1 MSITVRLI
9 SLSVQKY
16 KTGFKDEFRKTN
28 TPAMFQMIALQ
39 FDIPSINAKVKFTIH
54 EDMINERTR
63 FKVTICLYLSLNS
76 KAKSLSVLIRVIV
89 LIDCP
94 HNTAL
99 VM

>member
-39 FDIPSINAKVKFTIH
+39 FDIPSSEIIVV
-54 EDMINERTR
+54 
-63 FKVTICLYLSLNS
+63 VT
-76 KAKSLSVLIRVIV
+76 V
-89 LIDCP
+89 
-94 HNTAL
+94 
-99 VM
+99 